1 MSQDEL
7 FAGQK
12 RGERVL
18 QVLSQQISFDVR
30 HRRGLGQ
37 LRRVEVGS
45 GEVGGERQRD
55 VRERSERFPSASSR
69 VSSKL
74 SAAMAH

>member
-55 VRERSERFPSASSR
+55 VRALRTVSVGVFR